1 MNLLCKK
8 KGAYLHIFMI
18 NANVTLINMNE
29 EEVLQD
35 MFVKR
40 QEGGLLQKGV
50 INCQKAI
57 FFNVET
63 YCEQK
68 GVTWTQEVFL
78 SFALKSLSLPFCQN
92 WWSSL
97 EIAVEFKFFSM
108 ILLWLRNN
116 NCIYW
121 IIKKASWRTIVK
133 IEKLQHFF
141 CT

>member
-1 MNLLCKK
+1 
-8 KGAYLHIFMI
+8 MI

-68 GVTWTQEVFL
+68 GFRRTQEVFL
-78 SFALKSLSLPFCQN
+78 SFTLKSLSLT
-92 WWSSL
+92 
-97 EIAVEFKFFSM
+97 FFR
-108 ILLWLRNN
+108 IDDPLL
-116 NCIYW
+116 
-121 IIKKASWRTIVK
+121 
-133 IEKLQHFF
+133 KLQLSLSFF
-141 CT
+141 L